1 MKILILK
8 PSSLGDVVQ
17 ALPVL
22 RALKRPRPDSRI
34 YWWIESGLA
43 PLLEGDPD
51 LESLVLFHRRRWA
64 SPWRWGELW
73 RSVMWT
79 RAQHFDWV
87 IDLQCLARSGAFAWL
102 ANGTLTVGL
111 DEPREFARGYYDLIV
126 RRPSFHTHAADW
138 YQEVPRRLGIPVSRI
153 DDALPVRADVAARI
167 REKAGAD
174 GERWVAIQAG
184 ARWANKRWPIESFG
198 QVLRALADHD
208 ARLRFALLGSRD
220 DESLGRILA
229 QVEPERCLDLTGK
242 TTLPELVEWIRRCDL
257 MISNDTGPMHIA
269 AALHKPLVAIF
280 GPTEPRRTGPYGQLG
295 DVLQVNL
302 SCVPCLKQRCHYSEK
317 LACLRTLEPGE
328 VVRAALRH
336 LPKTHS

>member
-22 RALKRPRPDSRI
+22 RALKRHRPDSRI
-34 YWWIESGLA
+34 YWWIEKGLA
-43 PLLEGDPD
+43 PLLEGHPD
-51 LESLVLFHRRRWA
+51 LAGLVLFHRRRWA
-64 SPWRWGELW
+64 SPWHWGELW

-102 ANGTLTVGL
+102 VNGRFTIGL
-111 DEPREFARGYYDLIV
+111 DEPREFARGYYDVIV

-138 YQEVPRRLGIPVSRI
+138 YLEVLRYLGIPASGI
-153 DDALPVRADVAARI
+153 DESLPPRPEVVERI
-167 REKAGAD
+167 RQQAGAN

-184 ARWANKRWPIESFG
+184 ARWTNKRWPIESFG
-198 QVLRALADHD
+198 QVLRALADQD
-208 ARLRFALLGSRD
+208 GRLHFALLGSRE
-220 DESLGRILA
+220 DEPLGRALA
-229 QVEPERCLDLTGK
+229 QVEPRRCLDLTGK
-242 TTLPELVEWIRRCDL
+242 TSLPELVEWVRRCDL

-269 AALHKPLVAIF
+269 AALHKPLVALF
-280 GPTEPRRTGPYGQLG
+280 GPTEPHRTGPYGQLG
-295 DVLQVNL
+295 DVLQL
-302 SCVPCLKQRCHYSEK
+302 DLPCVPCLKPRCHYARKME
-317 LACLRTLEPGE
+317 CLRALPPEQ

-336 LPKTHS
+336 LNESR